1 MTQLFCFPSLG
12 LSIPLSLGLY
22 DHQAVCLVLRTC
34 GAPPPLPAISLPLPH
49 CSVSPPLL
57 TAAFPYSPKPLP
69 SVSPSSSPWQPAPWG
84 AAWYPAGHTHRKLP
98 GVFSHRPRSHGG
110 GTRWHSSTSAGTN
123 PEGETGADTPPHSP
137 PRPPSADSGRM
148 GGGEAGVEPNSG
160 PGQTG
165 AGARGSRRAQSG

>member
-12 LSIPLSLGLY
+12 LSMPLSLGLY
-22 DHQAVCLVLRTC
+22 DLWR
-34 GAPPPLPAISLPLPH
+34 PPPLPAISLPLPH

-57 TAAFPYSPKPLP
+57 TAAFPYSPNPVP